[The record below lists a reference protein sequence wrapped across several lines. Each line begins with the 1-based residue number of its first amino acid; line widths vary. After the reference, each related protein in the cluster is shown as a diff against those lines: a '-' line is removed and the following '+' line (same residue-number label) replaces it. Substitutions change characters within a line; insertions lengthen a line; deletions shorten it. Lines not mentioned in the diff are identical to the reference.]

1 MFQQHPVPQ
10 QISSYQFRLVGDM
23 TLKQFFQLAGGAV
36 IGLLLYASPLPA
48 IFKWPLIIF
57 FVVMGA
63 AFAFLPLQERP
74 LSEWILAFFRSA
86 YGPTLFIWTKPQSTA
101 SYFAPEEGST
111 AQTPVATTSVPL
123 EPHLTKLEETEKSIL
138 SRVSGLFNIPGKSLP
153 PTPVAQTQNTNPTE
167 KVLVATAPVIAQA
180 TVITSAL
187 TPNVGNRPIEA
198 PTPMRSSA
206 YIPATAKVGV
216 EHKQGFAAEDAKSQ
230 DQTAVANTPVSNT
243 QTFTPTTTNTPDAVS
258 AKFSPDAAP
267 PTPPSQANIVVGQV
281 MDANGKIVSGAIM
294 EIKDQMG
301 RPVRAFKT
309 NQAGHFMIVTPLTD
323 GQYKIFVERDDL
335 TFDPINLEAKGAILP
350 PIAIRARNSM

>member
-1 MFQQHPVPQ
+1 
-10 QISSYQFRLVGDM
+10 M

-86 YGPTLFIWTKPQSTA
+86 YGPTLFIWTRPQSTS
-101 SYFAPEEGST
+101 SYFAPEAGSATQTQT
-111 AQTPVATTSVPL
+111 APTTIPL

-138 SRVSGLFNIPGKSLP
+138 SRVSSLFSIPGKALP
-153 PTPVAQTQNTNPTE
+153 PTSAPVTQTQNTTQPTD
-167 KVLVATAPVIAQA
+167 KILVTTAPVVAQA
-180 TVITSAL
+180 TVMAAAL
-187 TPNVGNRPIEA
+187 TPNVARPIES
-198 PTPMRSSA
+198 PTPMRSAA
-206 YIPATAKVGV
+206 YIPPTAKVGV
-216 EHKQGFAAEDAKSQ
+216 EHKQGFTTAENKTQ
-230 DQTAVANTPVSNT
+230 DQTATMNTPMSNT
-243 QTFTPTTTNTPDAVS
+243 QTFTPTSTPPAVS
-258 AKFSPDAAP
+258 AQFSPDAAP

-335 TFDPINLEAKGAILP
+335 TFDPINLEVKGAILP
-350 PIAIRARNSM
+350 PVAIRARNSM